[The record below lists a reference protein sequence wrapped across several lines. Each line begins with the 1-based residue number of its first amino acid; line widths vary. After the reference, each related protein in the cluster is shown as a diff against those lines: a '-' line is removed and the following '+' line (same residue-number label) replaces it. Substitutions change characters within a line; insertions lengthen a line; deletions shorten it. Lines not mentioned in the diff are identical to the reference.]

1 MQTTTSSQTDLLSGI
16 LNIQVRNEDKITE
29 QDRIYCQNQQ
39 DELYKTLDQID
50 SWYKIFKAEA
60 DKYEGSI
67 KFKYEENGSNTVR
80 SYHDYYNK
88 EKEDYIHP
96 RKIMVDNIGV
106 VNRFKLCIFER
117 LNTTHYHL

>member
-1 MQTTTSSQTDLLSGI
+1 MQTTSSHTDLLSGI

-39 DELYKTLDQID
+39 DELYNTLDQID
-50 SWYKIFKAEA
+50 GWYKIFKAEA

-80 SYHDYYNK
+80 SY
-88 EKEDYIHP
+88 P
-96 RKIMVDNIGV
+96 V
-106 VNRFKLCIFER
+106 
-117 LNTTHYHL
+117 